1 MGKMRPTGSD
11 EKLFIFAGMHC
22 ENIDEKNW
30 AMWSAYTGRC
40 CKFGVYLSRG
50 AF

>member
-30 AMWSAYTGRC
+30 AI
-40 CKFGVYLSRG
+40 FHGVH
-50 AF
+50 FKEIDKT